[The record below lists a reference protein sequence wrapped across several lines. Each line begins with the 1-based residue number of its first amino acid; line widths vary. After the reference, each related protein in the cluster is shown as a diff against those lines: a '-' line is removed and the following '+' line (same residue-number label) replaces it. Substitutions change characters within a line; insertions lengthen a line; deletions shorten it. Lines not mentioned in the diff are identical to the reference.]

1 MIRFCT
7 LYSSSSGNCTYI
19 SDGITSVL
27 IDVGVSA
34 SKIINSL
41 KTIGVSP
48 DDIDAILITH
58 EHGDHIC
65 GIDVFEKK
73 YGTPIYAT
81 EETLKRISGGRYQD
95 VANVVTLDRSIDI
108 GTAHVRAFKTP
119 HDTYGSVGYTVTFG
133 DVKLGFATDTGC
145 VTKHMLSALAG
156 CIAVVIEANHD
167 VNKLMSGNYP
177 YPLKQRILS
186 DNGHLSNENCAWLAT
201 QLALWG
207 TEYIALGHLSDSN
220 NSPELAFE
228 AVKNKLSENGF
239 IAGENIFLCV
249 ADKSRI
255 TEIL

>member
-1 MIRFCT
+1 MARIQPLF
-7 LYSSSSGNCTYI
+7 SGSSGNAVLVE
-19 SDGITSVL
+19 SRGHSLL
-27 IDVGVSA
+27 IDAGVSG
-34 SKIINSL
+34 KRI
-41 KTIGVSP
+41 VSALEENRKSP
-48 DDIDAILITH
+48 SMLEGILITH

-95 VANVVTLDRSIDI
+95 VANVVTLDSSIDI

-119 HDTYGSVGYTVTFG
+119 HDTYESVGYTVTFG

-239 IAGENIFLCV
+239 IVGENIFLCV